1 MRLILKF
8 PIDPS
13 DAETW
18 GNNLRVRLIMP
29 RGSRVIYVATQND
42 VPTLWAECERSAPS
56 IVQFFFLVG
65 TGRDI
70 PPSAG
75 AYLGSCQGA
84 NLGGS
89 PLTPENLVYH
99 IYECLAE

>member
-1 MRLILKF
+1 MRVILKF

-13 DAETW
+13 DTETW
-18 GNNLRVRLIMP
+18 GNNLRVPLTMP
-29 RGSRVIYVATQND
+29 KAAHVIYVATQND
-42 VPTLWAECERSAPS
+42 VPILWAECERGVLSERRY
-56 IVQFFFLVG
+56 FFLVG
-65 TGRDI
+65 TGRDV
-70 PPSAG
+70 PVSAG

-89 PLTPENLVYH
+89 PLTPEHLVYH